1 MIEFA
6 SMGPRSAAAAA
17 TWNEVRDESG
27 LRECVECPFCGSAG
41 HAPVT
46 GPMRDEESGER
57 LAEPFRSMR
66 FQMVACAG
74 CGLVYQRVRPRQ
86 ADIGRFYSAEYHC
99 YESYAERG
107 RIFRLLAG
115 LVARG
120 KRRAIERLLPP
131 GNVRVLD
138 YGCGSGTWLE
148 LLQDAG
154 VPWEL
159 VGTEIEGALLAPLR
173 RRGIAAHVCD
183 DRTLLELVSPGSV
196 GVVHLFHVIEH
207 VPDPLRLLRVL
218 REVLAPGG
226 AVYGQTPNVD
236 CLERRLFGDYWNQWH
251 FPRHLV
257 LFSPATLR
265 ACAEKAGLEV
275 VSITS
280 SPSSATQWS
289 ASLLK
294 WWALRRGRAFRSTA
308 EPLYPILTLAFAPLA
323 LVHARLANTSH
334 MDFVLRRPRG

>member
-1 MIEFA
+1 MD
-6 SMGPRSAAAAA
+6 SLSAARAPREDAI
-17 TWNEVRDESG
+17 RDDTG
-27 LRECVECPFCGSAG
+27 LRESVDCPFCGSGAW
-41 HAPVT
+41 HPVT
-46 GPMRDEESGER
+46 GPMRDEESGEH
-57 LAEPFRSMR
+57 LEEPFRSMR
-66 FQMVACAG
+66 FQMVACEG

-86 ADIGRFYSAEYHC
+86 QDIGRFYSAEYHC
-99 YESYAERG
+99 YESYTERG

-120 KRRAIERLLPP
+120 KRREIERLLPP
-131 GNVRVLD
+131 EHPRVLD

-154 VPWEL
+154 VPWDL
-159 VGTEIEGALLAPLR
+159 VGTEIEERLLAPLR
-173 RRGIAAHVCD
+173 RRGIPALVCD
-183 DRTLLELVSPGSV
+183 DRTLLEVVEPGSV

-218 REVLAPGG
+218 REALAPGG

-236 CLERRLFGDYWNQWH
+236 CLERRLFGDFWNQWH

-294 WWALRRGRAFRSTA
+294 WWALRRGRPFRSTA

-323 LVHARLANTSH
+323 LLHARLANTSH